1 MSVEERADS
10 RWLRR
15 FITFDVERRI
25 SEDGIRLGLWG
36 APSSGKTTLLAALAE
51 GIPAIVWDRRPGRLW
66 RGMPDRRDRQALA
79 RLLQRITDLRRR
91 VEARLS
97 RSPVLAL
104 RTTEPPV
111 RVTRP
116 PGRTVAAHRHV
127 TRGPDVPRTTPVMV
141 VRG

>member
-1 MSVEERADS
+1 MEERADS

-15 FITFDVERRI
+15 FDVLATDRI
-25 SEDGIRLGLWG
+25 AEDGVRLGLWG
-36 APSSGKTTLLAALAE
+36 APASGKTTLLAALLE
-51 GIPAIVWDRRPGRLW
+51 GVPVAVWDRRPLRLW
-66 RGMPDRRDRQALA
+66 RWMPDREDRKALA
-79 RLLQRITDLRRR
+79 RLLQRLTDLRRR

-97 RSPVLAL
+97 KSPVLAL

-116 PGRTVAAHRHV
+116 PGRTVAAYRHV